1 MIGAVTC
8 RFVLWRHQCQ
18 SPGTREGGGVHVRV
32 LFRHPRL
39 DAKSGLLQGEKNRRN
54 NHEKRQCSH

>member
-18 SPGTREGGGVHVRV
+18 SPGTREGGGVCTPGFCSVT
-32 LFRHPRL
+32 RL
-39 DAKSGLLQGEKNRRN
+39 DAKAGLLQGEKNRRN